1 MKLLNR
7 AITTLIATV
16 TILTGAASF
25 SGAQGI
31 SLTQA
36 NQIKFTVYKDSRG
49 RPYIEVAYTRTY
61 TDSNGEVVAN
71 QKVNTVYD
79 EERALQAGYTQDQV
93 DMILNAMDFIES
105 SVYAV
110 NNLPEPTPTPA
121 PTPTPSPSPSV
132 SP

>member
-7 AITTLIATV
+7 TITTIIATAM
-16 TILTGAASF
+16 ILTFAAS
-25 SGAQGI
+25 SGEAQGI

-61 TDSNGEVVAN
+61 TDSNGAVVAN
-71 QKVNTVYD
+71 QKVKTVYD
-79 EERALQAGYTQDQV
+79 EEKALRAGYTQDQV
-93 DMILNAMDFIES
+93 DMILNTMDFIES

-121 PTPTPSPSPSV
+121 PTPSPTPSV